1 MGTPSPGKPCGGA
14 DRRAAPHRVAASDRE
29 KEVARGMLELL
40 ALSGAAATILWAVA
54 GILIVAGIV
63 VLIRG
68 EKLVGVALVIVGLLV
83 APVGVS
89 IFK

>member
-1 MGTPSPGKPCGGA
+1 
-14 DRRAAPHRVAASDRE
+14 
-29 KEVARGMLELL
+29 MLELL
-40 ALSGAAATILWAVA
+40 ALSGAATTILWAVA

-68 EKLVGVALVIVGLLV
+68 EKLVGVLIIVGLLV